1 MDKEF
6 QVKSSQT
13 EKIELGE
20 VRGKNSFASRMAV
33 KGLGDWGER
42 DRVQIMH
49 GIYVIVCIFSL
60 SERRT

>member
-20 VRGKNSFASRMAV
+20 ARGKSFASRMAV
-33 KGLGDWGER
+33 KGLRVSGEKETGSR
-42 DRVQIMH
+42 SCREFM
-49 GIYVIVCIFSL
+49 
-60 SERRT
+60 